1 MLKIVLT
8 ANNYAE
14 FTLMRNLYTKNEKI
28 KEIETKLNDSAE
40 KISTIIGYNS
50 DILQELYETREMY
63 EKEKNSTLPLR
74 KQIRDLTIKN
84 QKYKEEIEILT
95 KELEELK
102 EYKILTE
109 QMLDSNSWKM
119 TKPFRK
125 MKKSLN
131 K

>member
-8 ANNYAE
+8 ANNYVE

-50 DILQELYETREMY
+50 DVLQELYETREMY
-63 EKEKNSTLPLR
+63 EKERNNTLPLR

-84 QKYKEEIEILT
+84 QKFKEEIEILT

-102 EYKILTE
+102 EYKLLTE

-125 MKKSLN
+125 MKK
-131 K
+131 KFK